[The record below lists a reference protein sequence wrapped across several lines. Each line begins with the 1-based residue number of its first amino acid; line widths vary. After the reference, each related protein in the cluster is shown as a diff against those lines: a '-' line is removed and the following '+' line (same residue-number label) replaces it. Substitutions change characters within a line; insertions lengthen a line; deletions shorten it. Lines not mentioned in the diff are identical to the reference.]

1 MINKSA
7 SLPLSL
13 DYLCIIVPVYNNPL
27 TIAKVVSQIKEVCD
41 LTLIIVDDG
50 SDVPVESL
58 IPPSKSIIHVRQ
70 FPNRGKG
77 VALRCGALKAQELGM
92 HHCITMDGDGQHFAH
107 DLHRFIEIYSQ
118 EQDPHFMV
126 IGVRDFAECTPPSSS
141 VIGRQ
146 IGNFWVWIESGTWV
160 SDTQTGFRLYPL
172 DMLAYESRT
181 TRYEFEIENLV
192 RFLWKKGR
200 ILETRV
206 KTVYD
211 DSRVS
216 HFDKIKDNLF
226 MIALHAR
233 LVIQRILLL
242 RGIV

>member
-1 MINKSA
+1 M
-7 SLPLSL
+7 LLEH
-13 DYLCIIVPVYNNPL
+13 LCIIVPVYNNPN

-50 SDVPVESL
+50 SDIPVESL
-58 IPPSKSIIHVRQ
+58 IKDKENIVHLRQ

-77 VALRCGALKAQELGM
+77 VALRSGALKARELGM
-92 HHCITMDGDGQHFAH
+92 RHCITMDGDGQHFAH
-107 DLHRFIEIYSQ
+107 DLKRFIEIYEREEDSNIL
-118 EQDPHFMV
+118 V
-126 IGVRDFAECTPPSSS
+126 IGVRDFASCTPPRSS
-141 VIGRQ
+141 VVGRQ
-146 IGNFWVWIESGTWV
+146 IGNFWVWVESGTWV
-160 SDTQTGFRLYPL
+160 SDTQTGFRLYPV
-172 DMLAYESRT
+172 DILAYDSHT

-192 RFLWKKGR
+192 RFLWQKGR
-200 ILETRV
+200 LFEVPV

-226 MIALHAR
+226 MIALHTK

-242 RGIV
+242 KGIVG